1 MPQIGFDYL
10 RQFEVTDST
19 LVLRRYMSHWKFSQT
34 VESRTLYFAA
44 AAKSSFSDELE
55 GYHTKLDDDLS
66 DAQLVRWGLD
76 SRARAVASDSRAIV
90 AAHNQ
95 KAVVISCWTAGINE
109 SLRMWSG
116 YGQGP
121 EAVAIE
127 TTVGELRRALGS
139 DFLIVSV
146 RYLDF
151 SKQSIPKEHSLQP
164 FFFKRRCYDW
174 EQEVRVVGEMEVG
187 ERIGSPRI
195 VPVDLHSLVR
205 RVVVS
210 PFASIDYRATVMSL
224 LKAASL
230 SLPVHDSMLRSD
242 GDSST
247 SK

>member
-1 MPQIGFDYL
+1 MSQIGFDYL
-10 RQFEVTDST
+10 RQFEVTDSS
-19 LVLRRYMSHWKFSQT
+19 LVVRRYMTHWKFSQT
-34 VESRTLYFAA
+34 VKTRTLYFAPA
-44 AAKSSFSDELE
+44 SQFSDELE
-55 GYHTKLDDDLS
+55 GHHTKLDNDLS
-66 DAQLVRWGLD
+66 DTQLTQWGLD
-76 SRARAVASDSRAIV
+76 SRARTIASESRAIV

-109 SLRMWSG
+109 TFRMWSE
-116 YGQGP
+116 YGQGA

-127 TTVGELRRALGS
+127 TTVGDLRGALGS
-139 DFLIVSV
+139 DFLIVPV

-174 EQEVRVVGEMEVG
+174 EHEVRVVGEMEMG
-187 ERIGSPRI
+187 KRIASPRI

-210 PFASIDYRATVMSL
+210 PFAPTEYRATVMSL
-224 LKAASL
+224 LTAASL
-230 SLPVHDSMLRSD
+230 SLPVHDSILCSE
-242 GDSST
+242 GDLST